1 MQVKPFKYSYYLH
14 IPTKNKR
21 GKEKKGNAKN
31 ENLTKKA
38 GGLVVIG
45 LKGRAGKRSK
55 RTKSSAV
62 IHSALTLRCQ
72 QIAKR

>member
-38 GGLVVIG
+38 GGHWSEG
-45 LKGRAGKRSK
+45 AGGEKEQTNQVKCCYS
-55 RTKSSAV
+55 
-62 IHSALTLRCQ
+62 
-72 QIAKR
+72 